1 MTSDAVARGAD
12 GAGKAWA
19 LNENIEATK
28 PQAKIEAIF
37 DIVLIPLTMVWMI
50 SKGFNNQDV
59 GLAGATL
66 ACGTPYRNE
75 YDIKGCRRL
84 RLCENGSHLRIGR
97 GSAAAARADFEPA
110 EDR

>member
-37 DIVLIPLTMVWMI
+37 DIVLIPLTTVWMI
-50 SKGFNNQDV
+50 SKGF
-59 GLAGATL
+59 
-66 ACGTPYRNE
+66 
-75 YDIKGCRRL
+75 
-84 RLCENGSHLRIGR
+84 
-97 GSAAAARADFEPA
+97 
-110 EDR
+110 